1 MGKGENRAVLAA
13 VHDLNTAYSYGNKAL
28 LLNEGK
34 VYAKGSVDEVLAR
47 DNLRDVYKVDVVDWM
62 QNLLKHWE

>member
-1 MGKGENRAVLAA
+1 MP
-13 VHDLNTAYSYGNKAL
+13 
-28 LLNEGK
+28 K
-34 VYAKGSVDEVLAR
+34 VRWMKYLR

>member
-1 MGKGENRAVLAA
+1 M
-13 VHDLNTAYSYGNKAL
+13 
-28 LLNEGK
+28 NEGK